1 MWSRP
6 LALALLLLPAP
17 ALAGVKE
24 KVAALA
30 PPGLVLVMDAK
41 GNELVAQNTDEPFV
55 PASVTKI
62 VTAWLAM
69 EVLGGDYRFETRFY
83 LDDKR
88 VLYVRGGG
96 DPFLI
101 SEELAPLA
109 TELVAAVGKKPITGI
124 VLDASY
130 YPSNLRI
137 PGIEDTDEAY
147 NALNSA
153 LAVNFNTV
161 YAVRSGNKVR
171 SAEKQTPITPLAIT
185 QFRLRGPNG
194 SGRISLS
201 QDPTVSLQY
210 AGELIA
216 AFIER
221 AGGSVKGKISTG
233 TVPEGLEPVYV
244 HRQSRTLSEILVE
257 LLRASNNYIANQV
270 FLEIGGH
277 RLGGP
282 VSLEKSLQVANEML
296 AAHGLAA
303 AIHLEEGSGI
313 SRNNHFTAR
322 GLAKVLE
329 LFAPHAD
336 LLHGHDGGM
345 NKTGT
350 MEGVRT
356 LAGYA
361 DTSSHGRVRFVIS
374 LTSNDGEM
382 RFRLLRAISPGCK
395 SRPPRRCFPTRSQKF
410 AISAYRISAG
420 GLRSPAG
427 YALRVHVQRIDRVA
441 RRHEQPVAVAAAE
454 ADVGSALGQRD
465 EADRLAGR
473 IEHLDAVERRAHA
486 PAAPQIAVDVDPKA
500 VGRFFFFAVDE
511 DAAIGELRSAV
522 DHVEDIDRA
531 SLGRALDDIELRF
544 VGRKGQSVRPLDQP
558 GGRDRR
564 TPAVGIEPVDV
575 EGQFRLCLHA
585 QIIAG
590 DAGGRIGEPDGAVG
604 LHDHVVRAIEPLAVE
619 PIDQHRDGAVILGAR
634 DATA

>member
-1 MWSRP
+1 MWSRL
-6 LALALLLLPAP
+6 LAVALLLLPVP

-24 KVAALA
+24 RVKALA
-30 PPGLVLVMDAK
+30 APGLVLVMDAE
-41 GNELVAQNTDEPFV
+41 GNELVAQNADEPFV
-55 PASVTKI
+55 PASVAKI

-101 SEELAPLA
+101 SEELASLA
-109 TELVAAVGKKPITGI
+109 TALVAAVGEQPLTGI
-124 VLDASY
+124 VLDGSY

-137 PGIEDTDEAY
+137 PGIEDTDESY

-153 LAVNFNTV
+153 LAVNFNTI
-161 YAVRSGNKVR
+161 YAVRSGNNVR

-201 QDPTVSLQY
+201 QDPAVSLQY

-221 AGGSVKGKISTG
+221 AGGSVKGNISTG

-244 HRQSRTLSEILVE
+244 HRQSRSLSNILVA

-303 AIHLEEGSGI
+303 SIHLEEGSGI

-336 LLHGHDGGM
+336 LLRGQDGGM

-382 RFRLLRAISPGCK
+382 RFRLLRAIK
-395 SRPPRRCFPTRSQKF
+395 
-410 AISAYRISAG
+410 
-420 GLRSPAG
+420 
-427 YALRVHVQRIDRVA
+427 
-441 RRHEQPVAVAAAE
+441 
-454 ADVGSALGQRD
+454 SAL
-465 EADRLAGR
+465 
-473 IEHLDAVERRAHA
+473 
-486 PAAPQIAVDVDPKA
+486 
-500 VGRFFFFAVDE
+500 
-511 DAAIGELRSAV
+511 
-522 DHVEDIDRA
+522 
-531 SLGRALDDIELRF
+531 
-544 VGRKGQSVRPLDQP
+544 
-558 GGRDRR
+558 
-564 TPAVGIEPVDV
+564 
-575 EGQFRLCLHA
+575 
-585 QIIAG
+585 
-590 DAGGRIGEPDGAVG
+590 
-604 LHDHVVRAIEPLAVE
+604 
-619 PIDQHRDGAVILGAR
+619 
-634 DATA
+634 